1 MSRLWLK
8 LFRDLNAYR
17 VQAIGIAVVTMLGIS
32 MYHSFYLS
40 YRSMDAT
47 YTFGYEQLKLA
58 DFTIELDQAPR
69 QTVDRLGTIPGVRRI
84 AGRISR
90 DVRVEQAPGRRKV
103 VTGRVISIPDENR
116 AEINKLIVLEGEY
129 LGPPDRRELLL
140 ERGFAEVH
148 GYKPG
153 DTIYPVV
160 NGVRRAFRVAGI
172 VSSVEYLYV
181 VRSKENLFPT
191 PESFGVMWMRRRQA
205 ERLFGMH
212 GLINE
217 IVAMTADG
225 HERDRLMSAMYADLR
240 RFGATPPVPQEEQ
253 PSRQLLDQD
262 LAGLGQFA
270 VIFPSLFIGAAA
282 LTVFSIL
289 ARTVE
294 RERRQIGFLRASG
307 LPAWR
312 VALQYLAFAGLMGVV
327 GVIPGVVLGQWFALG
342 ITRLYLHEL
351 GIPYLELASG
361 VPVALIG
368 VAVTAATSLIAGWSP
383 ALSAARMSPAEA
395 MRPGASDASQRKPP
409 WLLAKIERGA
419 PFTTRIAIN
428 NLFRQVHRTAY
439 TIFGVACGIVLM
451 IMTMS
456 MLDAM
461 EHSIG
466 YYFSSVRNY
475 DVDVGFAGP
484 VSDAV
489 VEQVRRWP
497 NVEWAEGNVGLPV
510 TLHHGETTDDF
521 TITGVPAGSRLQ
533 TFKDAEGAPVHLRGF
548 GLYPANATARTL
560 GVERGDVLRLEYAYN
575 SRELRL
581 ERPVRVTRTVRQPIG
596 AGLYMSADALQ
607 RRFGSKLGF
616 PPGTVT
622 GLVIKARPGQHRAVA
637 ARAYDLPGAVMVE
650 TTYDIRREIDRSMA
664 LSYAFIGILMLFA
677 GALTVAIVYNTINS
691 NVRERRSE
699 IASLRALGV
708 RMREV
713 TRMITIE
720 NLASTALGILA
731 GVPLGVAG
739 ARGLIELWESET
751 ASFDFYI
758 SPRTYAVSIIFTLV
772 LVLAC
777 QIPPL
782 RNIANMDLAQMT
794 RLHGE

>member
-8 LFRDLNAYR
+8 LLRDLRAYR

-40 YRSMDAT
+40 YRSMAAS
-47 YTFGYEQLKLA
+47 YEWGYDQLRLA
-58 DFTIELDQAPR
+58 DFTIELQRAPR
-69 QTVDRLGTIPGVRRI
+69 QTVDRLATIPGVRRI
-84 AGRISR
+84 GGRISR

-103 VTGRVISIPDENR
+103 VTGRVISIPDEGR
-116 AEINKLIVLEGEY
+116 AEINKLVVLDGNY
-129 LGPPDRRELLL
+129 LGPPDSRELLL

-148 GYKPG
+148 GYEPG
-153 DTIYPVV
+153 DVIYPVV
-160 NGVRRAFRVAGI
+160 NDVRRAFRVAGI

-217 IVAMTADG
+217 VVALTAEG
-225 HERDRLMSAMYADLR
+225 ERDRVMGAMYADLR
-240 RFGATPPVPQEEQ
+240 RFGATPPVPAEQQ
-253 PSRQLLDQD
+253 PSRQVLQQD
-262 LAGLGQFA
+262 LEGLGQFA

-312 VALQYLAFAGLMGVV
+312 VGVQYLAFAGLMGVV
-327 GVIPGVVLGQWFALG
+327 GVIPGVLLGQWFALG
-342 ITRLYLHEL
+342 ITQLYLEEL
-351 GIPYLELASG
+351 GIPYLRLASG
-361 VPVALIG
+361 VLVAVIG
-368 VAVTAATSLIAGWSP
+368 VAVAATTSLLAGWRP
-383 ALSAARMSPAEA
+383 ALRAARMDPADA
-395 MRPGASDASQRKPP
+395 MRPGSADASRRKPP
-409 WLLAKIERGA
+409 RLLAKIQRRA
-419 PFTTRIAIN
+419 AFTTRVAIN
-428 NLFRQVHRTAY
+428 NLFRQTHRTAY

-451 IMTMS
+451 ITTMS

-461 EHSIG
+461 EHSIS

-489 VEQVRRWP
+489 VHQVRAWP
-497 NVEWAEGNVGLPV
+497 HVQWAEGNVGLPV
-510 TLHHGETTDDF
+510 TLQHGEESDDF

-533 TFKDAEGAPVHLRGF
+533 TFRDEEGNRVPLRGF
-548 GLYPANATARTL
+548 GIYPADATARSMDI
-560 GVERGDVLRLEYAYN
+560 EPGDVLRLEYAYN
-575 SRELRL
+575 SREVRL
-581 ERPVRVTRTVRQPIG
+581 VRPVKVAQTVRQPIG
-596 AGLYMSADALQ
+596 AGIYMPADALRQ
-607 RRFGSKLGF
+607 RFGSKLGF
-616 PPGTVT
+616 PPGTIS
-622 GLVIKARPGQHRAVA
+622 GLVIKAEQGYQEAVA

-650 TTYDIRREIDRSMA
+650 TTYDIRTEIERSMA
-664 LSYAFIGILMLFA
+664 ITYTFIGILMLFA
-677 GALTVAIVYNTINS
+677 GALTVAIVYNTVSS

-708 RMREV
+708 RMREI
-713 TRMITIE
+713 RQMITVE
-720 NLASTALGILA
+720 NVASTLLGILV

-739 ARGLIELWESET
+739 ARGLTELWESET
-751 ASFDFYI
+751 VSIDFYI
-758 SPRTYAVSIIFTLV
+758 SPRTYIISIVFTLV
-772 LVLAC
+772 LVIAC
-777 QIPPL
+777 QIPAL
-782 RNIANMDLAQMT
+782 RNIAEMNLAQMT